1 MFRGMFGSTVNIT
14 IAYVRKGNARTK
26 GGLRKMA
33 TYFCPRC
40 GKCVKGLRNLRKH
53 MEKAEWDE
61 EIFDWMIGK
70 TVKAVGAEV
79 V

>member
-1 MFRGMFGSTVNIT
+1 
-14 IAYVRKGNARTK
+14 
-26 GGLRKMA
+26 MA
-33 TYFCPRC
+33 TYSCPIC
-40 GKCVKGLRNLRKH
+40 GKRVEGLRNLRKH

>member
-1 MFRGMFGSTVNIT
+1 MKYKKIKFKN
-14 IAYVRKGNARTK
+14 
-26 GGLRKMA
+26 
-33 TYFCPRC
+33 
-40 GKCVKGLRNLRKH
+40 GKWQFDEA